1 MNLHLYVTNVTF
13 RVEVNTYI
21 WRRMNLKS
29 YIAIFFMVVFFGKS
43 LMMDTNFLASILDT
57 KEIVYINPFCENKK
71 AELFENG
78 STRDFSPVSNVLII
92 PIDSYCNAPFQF
104 HLSGWTLIEVKT
116 NYQRYNYTSPEFF
129 ETFSD
134 KFYPPPQV

>member
-1 MNLHLYVTNVTF
+1 
-13 RVEVNTYI
+13 
-21 WRRMNLKS
+21 
-29 YIAIFFMVVFFGKS
+29 MVVFFGKS
-43 LMMDTNFLASILDT
+43 LLVDTNFLGSILNT

-71 AELFENG
+71 VDVLKSG
-78 STRDFSPVSNVLII
+78 SNKDLIPQANVLII

-104 HLSGWTLIEVKT
+104 ELSGWTHFEVKA
-116 NYQRYNYTSPEFF
+116 NYLRYNYTSPEFF

>member
-1 MNLHLYVTNVTF
+1 MPYVTNVTF
-13 RVEVNTYI
+13 SVDMNIYI

-29 YIAIFFMVVFFGKS
+29 YIAIFFTVVFFGKS

-71 AELFENG
+71 ADVFEHG
-78 STRDFSPVSNVLII
+78 STQDLSPASNILII

-104 HLSGWTLIEVKT
+104 QLTGWTLIEVKT

-134 KFYPPPQV
+134 KFYPPPKV

>member
-1 MNLHLYVTNVTF
+1 
-13 RVEVNTYI
+13 
-21 WRRMNLKS
+21 MNLKS
-29 YIAIFFMVVFFGKS
+29 NIAIFFVVVFFGKS
-43 LMMDTNFLASILDT
+43 LMMDTNFLGSILDT

-71 AELFENG
+71 ADVFENG

-104 HLSGWTLIEVKT
+104 ELSGWTLIEVKT

>member
-1 MNLHLYVTNVTF
+1 MTF
-13 RVEVNTYI
+13 RVVINTYI
-21 WRRMNLKS
+21 WHRMKLKS

-43 LMMDTNFLASILDT
+43 LLVDTNFLGSILNT

-71 AELFENG
+71 VDVLKSG
-78 STRDFSPVSNVLII
+78 SNKDLIPAANVLII

-104 HLSGWTLIEVKT
+104 ELSGWTLFEVKA
-116 NYQRYNYTSPEFF
+116 NYLCYNYTSPEFF